1 MIKRALILILVI
13 AVIFV
18 MCPLIFA
25 DIDTSLSGH
34 WAEKLID
41 KDFLND
47 YISFIKEENDK
58 FTPDENINTER
69 FLVSLYNVISS
80 YDSTLKSDKHA
91 DFDTALSYFQNEGII
106 KKDDIDGDKPISRL
120 EAVKLMMKTLGLFK
134 EIKLPQ
140 TNENAFKDLN
150 KMNEEDI
157 AYTLEANRLGIVNG
171 HIDGTFRPD
180 MAVSQVQAILLLQ
193 RYKGELQMNKKL
205 IPFVVQKNL
214 NAYSGQKEAVKI
226 EIKGD
231 KVLIMIT
238 REFPTSG
245 YSMSIEKILESSSGN
260 YDIYLKINKPD
271 SKQKVLQ
278 VITYKSIK
286 VEIDKAILMEP
297 YKFNVLDTLLDQSR
311 GLSKR
316 ANASISQFLKKGERF

>member
-1 MIKRALILILVI
+1 MMKKALIPILVI
-13 AVIFV
+13 AVIFT

-41 KDFLND
+41 KDFLNN
-47 YISFIKEENDK
+47 YIPLIKEENDK
-58 FTPDENINTER
+58 FTPDENVKTER
-69 FLVSLYNVISS
+69 FLVSLYNVTSS
-80 YDSTLKSDKHA
+80 YDSTLRNDKHA
-91 DFDTALSYFQNEGII
+91 DFDTALSYFQNKGII
-106 KKDDIDGDKPISRL
+106 TKDEIDGDKPISRL
-120 EAVKLMMKTLGLFK
+120 EAVKLLMKTLGLFK

-180 MAVSQVQAILLLQ
+180 MAISQVQAILLLQ
-193 RYKGELQMNKKL
+193 RYKGELQMNKKP
-205 IPFVVQKNL
+205 IPFAVQKNP
-214 NAYSGQKEAVKI
+214 NAYSGQKEAVKV
-226 EIKGD
+226 EIKDD

-271 SKQKVLQ
+271 SNQKVLQ

-297 YKFNVLDTLLDQSR
+297 YKFNVLDTLSDQSR